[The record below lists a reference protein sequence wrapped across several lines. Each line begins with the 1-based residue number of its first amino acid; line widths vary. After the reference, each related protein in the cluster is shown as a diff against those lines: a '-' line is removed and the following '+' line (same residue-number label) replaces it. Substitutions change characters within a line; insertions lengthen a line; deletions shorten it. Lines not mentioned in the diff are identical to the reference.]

1 MKPDRSQAL
10 IDGSRSSI
18 DSGCSIDPFCSSINR
33 SRDDDR
39 DHFDARIARI
49 LLQRSRAC
57 GILQSSP
64 LSGIHADLEF
74 TRTVHGVRRFGP
86 RVHMTGAPAIL
97 LVDSRGSDRT
107 LTTLLLQHQLPHAVI
122 TEARDAVTLS
132 DALAAHAPHIALVA
146 ADVAWASPSEL
157 VETIRRCRPQAAVI
171 LFGHQA
177 DIAKRVL
184 NPGLACDGIVRKSSA
199 GFLALGSIISSALE
213 RTGVHGSRVGSE
225 PVPSPTSSI
234 ADERD
239 PDEDR
244 REIAL
249 LFSHD
254 LREPVQQ
261 LVRLARQGQTEDPQS
276 TRRVLSHVLERA
288 ERLSTMLDGMT
299 EYLIVGGSAVTPAV
313 IDLNACLEKAFDN
326 LRSSIAE
333 THVEIRV
340 AGDRLTSVGD
350 EQQMVHLFQNLV
362 SNAIK
367 FRNGDHPVI
376 SISAERCGDR
386 WLMRFQDNGIGIP
399 EASTERIFDLG
410 ARLHSAQEYPGAG
423 IGLALCRRIV
433 ERHNGR
439 IWVESRPGD
448 GSTFLLLLPCAQ
460 PSERPSTGHS
470 PRNV

>member
-1 MKPDRSQAL
+1 
-10 IDGSRSSI
+10 
-18 DSGCSIDPFCSSINR
+18 
-33 SRDDDR
+33 
-39 DHFDARIARI
+39 
-49 LLQRSRAC
+49 
-57 GILQSSP
+57 
-64 LSGIHADLEF
+64 
-74 TRTVHGVRRFGP
+74 
-86 RVHMTGAPAIL
+86 MTGAPAIL

-132 DALAAHAPHIALVA
+132 DALAADAPHIALVA

-157 VETIRRCRPQAAVI
+157 VETIRRCRPQTAVI
-171 LFGHQA
+171 LFGHRA
-177 DIAKRVL
+177 DLAKRVL

-213 RTGVHGSRVGSE
+213 RAGVQRSRVGIE
-225 PVPSPTSSI
+225 AAPSP
-234 ADERD
+234 DERD

-261 LVRLARQGQTEDPQS
+261 LVRLARQGETEDPQS

-299 EYLIVGGSAVTPAV
+299 EYLIVGGRAATPGV
-313 IDLNACLEKAFDN
+313 IDLKACLEKAFDN
-326 LRSSIAE
+326 LRSNIAE
-333 THVEIRV
+333 THAEIRV
-340 AGDRLTSVGD
+340 AGDRLISVGD

-439 IWVESRPGD
+439 IWVESRRGD

>member
-1 MKPDRSQAL
+1 
-10 IDGSRSSI
+10 
-18 DSGCSIDPFCSSINR
+18 
-33 SRDDDR
+33 
-39 DHFDARIARI
+39 
-49 LLQRSRAC
+49 
-57 GILQSSP
+57 
-64 LSGIHADLEF
+64 
-74 TRTVHGVRRFGP
+74 
-86 RVHMTGAPAIL
+86 MTGAPTIL

-122 TEARDAVTLS
+122 TEARDAVALS
-132 DALAAHAPHIALVA
+132 NALAADAPDVALVA
-146 ADVAWASPSEL
+146 ADVAWASPDEL
-157 VETIRRCRPQAAVI
+157 VETIRRGRPEAAVV
-171 LFGHQA
+171 LFGHHG
-177 DIAKRVL
+177 DIARRVL
-184 NPGLACDGIVRKSSA
+184 NPGLACDGVVRKSSA

-213 RTGVHGSRVGSE
+213 RTGVQRNALGIEAVPTPATPVGA
-225 PVPSPTSSI
+225 
-234 ADERD
+234 ADSVSDEGD
-239 PDEDR
+239 SDEDG

-261 LVRLARQGQTEDPQS
+261 LVRLARQGVTEDPQS
-276 TRRVLSHVLERA
+276 MRRVLSHVLERA
-288 ERLSTMLDGMT
+288 ERLSTMLDGIT
-299 EYLIVGGSAVTPAV
+299 EYLIVRGRAATPAV
-313 IDLNACLEKAFDN
+313 IDLKACLDRAFDN
-326 LRSSIAE
+326 LRSTIAE
-333 THVEIRV
+333 THAEIRV
-340 AGDRLTSVGD
+340 AGDRLMSVGD

-376 SISAERCGDR
+376 TVSAERCGDR

-439 IWVESRPGD
+439 IWVESRPGE
-448 GSTFLLLLPCAQ
+448 GSTFLVLLPCAQ
-460 PSERPSTGHS
+460 TSERPSTDRL

>member
-1 MKPDRSQAL
+1 
-10 IDGSRSSI
+10 
-18 DSGCSIDPFCSSINR
+18 
-33 SRDDDR
+33 
-39 DHFDARIARI
+39 
-49 LLQRSRAC
+49 
-57 GILQSSP
+57 
-64 LSGIHADLEF
+64 
-74 TRTVHGVRRFGP
+74 
-86 RVHMTGAPAIL
+86 MTGAPAIL

-132 DALAAHAPHIALVA
+132 DALAAGAPHIALVA

-225 PVPSPTSSI
+225 TALSPTCSI
-234 ADERD
+234 AAMADSTADERD
-239 PDEDR
+239 PDDDR

-313 IDLNACLEKAFDN
+313 IDLKVCLEKAFDN

-423 IGLALCRRIV
+423 IGLALCKRIV

>member
-1 MKPDRSQAL
+1 
-10 IDGSRSSI
+10 
-18 DSGCSIDPFCSSINR
+18 
-33 SRDDDR
+33 
-39 DHFDARIARI
+39 
-49 LLQRSRAC
+49 
-57 GILQSSP
+57 
-64 LSGIHADLEF
+64 
-74 TRTVHGVRRFGP
+74 
-86 RVHMTGAPAIL
+86 MTGAPAIL

-132 DALAAHAPHIALVA
+132 DALAADAPDVALVA
-146 ADVAWASPSEL
+146 ADVTWASPTEL
-157 VETIRRCRPQAAVI
+157 IETIRRCRPQAAVV

-177 DIAKRVL
+177 DLARRVL
-184 NPGLACDGIVRKSSA
+184 NPGVACDGIVRKSSA
-199 GFLALGSIISSALE
+199 GFLALGSIINSALE
-213 RTGVHGSRVGSE
+213 RSGVHRGPLGIE
-225 PVPSPTSSI
+225 AAATPTGSI
-234 ADERD
+234 AAAGPFSDERD
-239 PDEDR
+239 PDQDR

-261 LVRLARQGQTEDPQS
+261 LVRLAREGLIEDPQS
-276 TRRVLSHVLERA
+276 ARRLLSHVLERA

-299 EYLIVGGSAVTPAV
+299 EYLIVGGRAATPGV
-313 IDLNACLEKAFDN
+313 IDLKACLERAIDN
-326 LRSSIAE
+326 LRSNIAE
-333 THVEIRV
+333 THAEIRV
-340 AGDRLTSVGD
+340 GGDRLMSVAD

-386 WLMRFQDNGIGIP
+386 WLMRFQDNGIGVP

-439 IWVESRPGD
+439 IWVQSRPGE
-448 GSTFLLLLPCAQ
+448 GSTFLVLLPCAQ
-460 PSERPSTGHS
+460 TERLPSGRSQ
-470 PRNV
+470 RNV